1 MRQREGSE
9 AVSGFGAFL
18 VDTPANSTRTSQV
31 DRYNRSIPS
40 PYYVW
45 PDHATSERSALWH
58 DDPNLSRLDAL
69 KTAFM
74 GERRDIDFYYSVVG
88 TTKDSEIAAMANE
101 FVKEEAEHVAILERW
116 IERETYVVR
125 AAKEAV
131 AQDSQV

>member
-1 MRQREGSE
+1 
-9 AVSGFGAFL
+9 
-18 VDTPANSTRTSQV
+18 
-31 DRYNRSIPS
+31 
-40 PYYVW
+40 
-45 PDHATSERSALWH
+45 
-58 DDPNLSRLDAL
+58 
-69 KTAFM
+69 M